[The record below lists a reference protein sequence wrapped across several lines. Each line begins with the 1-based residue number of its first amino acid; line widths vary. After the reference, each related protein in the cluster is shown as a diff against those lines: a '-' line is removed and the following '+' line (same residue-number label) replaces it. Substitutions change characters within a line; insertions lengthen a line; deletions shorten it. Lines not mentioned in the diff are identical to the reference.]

1 MNHLTILISCP
12 DQVGLVT
19 HITRVLAAHQLN
31 IVAMREF
38 VDEANKAFF
47 TRIACT
53 GALDD
58 TAKLKTELLQA
69 LPNAASVDLILQQQ
83 KQIAVLVT
91 KEYHCLAE
99 ILIKN
104 QFKTLGANVKCVI
117 GNYEELRDF
126 TEKLGIPYFYVDHNN
141 KEKSSFESE
150 IKTIIDQF
158 DVDYLVLA
166 KFMRILSAD
175 FVKDYAGRI
184 INIHHSFLPAFIGA
198 NPYRQAFERGV
209 KIIGATAHFV
219 TDNLDEGP
227 IITQHTS
234 HVDHNFGV
242 KEMVRAG
249 KEIEKKVLL
258 EALELVFEDRVFISG
273 NKTVRFKLYPKK
285 YTPLHTNDAMAY
297 EFDSLKLKS
306 YTCHKVGGFLRAGII
321 AVANPILFVQHVVCL

>member
-1 MNHLTILISCP
+1 MNDLTILISCP

-19 HITRVLAAHQLN
+19 NITRVLASHQLN
-31 IVAMREF
+31 IIAMREF
-38 VDEANKAFF
+38 VDEQNKAFF

-53 GALDD
+53 GVFEE
-58 TAKLKTELLQA
+58 TEKLKEKLLQN
-69 LPNAASVDLILQQQ
+69 LPDEAEVTLITKKE
-83 KQIAVLVT
+83 KQIVVLVT

-104 QFKTLGANVKCVI
+104 QFKTLGANVKAVI

-126 TEKLGIPYFYVDHNN
+126 TEKLGIPYFYVTHIDKDKSQFEKQV
-141 KEKSSFESE
+141 KE
-150 IKTIIDQF
+150 IINQF
-158 DVDYLVLA
+158 DADYLVLA
-166 KFMRILSAD
+166 KFMRILSSD
-175 FVKDYAGRI
+175 FVKDYSGKI

-227 IITQHTS
+227 IITQHTT

-242 KEMVRAG
+242 KEMIRAG

-258 EALELVFEDRVFISG
+258 EALELIFEDRVFVSG
-273 NKTVRFKLYPKK
+273 NKTIVFK
-285 YTPLHTNDAMAY
+285 
-297 EFDSLKLKS
+297 
-306 YTCHKVGGFLRAGII
+306 
-321 AVANPILFVQHVVCL
+321 

>member
-1 MNHLTILISCP
+1 MNELTILISCP

-19 HITRVLAAHQLN
+19 NITSVLAAHQLN
-31 IVAMREF
+31 IIAMREF

-53 GALDD
+53 GNLENKIRLEQ
-58 TAKLKTELLQA
+58 KLLES
-69 LPNAASVDLILQQQ
+69 LPPEAEVKVIGQQE

-117 GNYEELRDF
+117 GNYESLRDF
-126 TEKLGIPYFYVDHNN
+126 TEKLGIPYFYVDHNG
-141 KEKSSFESE
+141 KDKTQFEKE
-150 IKTIIDQF
+150 IKAILNQF
-158 DVDYLVLA
+158 DLNYLVLA
-166 KFMRILSAD
+166 KFMRILSAE
-175 FVKDYAGRI
+175 FVKDYDGKV

-198 NPYRQAFERGV
+198 NPYRQEFERGV

-219 TDNLDEGP
+219 TDHLDEGP
-227 IITQHTS
+227 IITQHTT
-234 HVDHNFGV
+234 HIDHNFGV

-258 EALELVFEDRVFISG
+258 EALELIFEDRVFVSG
-273 NKTVRFKLYPKK
+273 NKTVIFK
-285 YTPLHTNDAMAY
+285 
-297 EFDSLKLKS
+297 
-306 YTCHKVGGFLRAGII
+306 
-321 AVANPILFVQHVVCL
+321 

>member
-1 MNHLTILISCP
+1 MNKLTILISCP

-19 HITRVLAAHQLN
+19 NITRILAVHQLN

-38 VDEANKAFF
+38 VDEQNKAFF
-47 TRIACT
+47 ARIACT
-53 GALDD
+53 GDLRE
-58 TAKLKTELLQA
+58 TEKLKIKLLEN
-69 LPNAASVDLILQQQ
+69 LPNSAEVNLITEKE
-83 KQIAVLVT
+83 KQVVVLAT

-104 QFKTLGANVKCVI
+104 HFKTLGANVRCVI

-126 TEKLGIPYFYVDHNN
+126 TEKLGIQYFHVSHL
-141 KEKSSFESE
+141 EKDKIQFESE
-150 IKTIIDQF
+150 LKKIIAQF

-166 KFMRILSAD
+166 KFMRILSPD
-175 FVKDYAGRI
+175 FVRSYSGKI
-184 INIHHSFLPAFIGA
+184 VNIHHSFLPAFIGA

-227 IITQHTS
+227 IITQHTT

-258 EALELVFEDRVFISG
+258 EALELLFEDRVFVIG
-273 NKTVRFKLYPKK
+273 NKTIVFK
-285 YTPLHTNDAMAY
+285 
-297 EFDSLKLKS
+297 
-306 YTCHKVGGFLRAGII
+306 
-321 AVANPILFVQHVVCL
+321 

>member
-1 MNHLTILISCP
+1 MNKLTILISCP

-19 HITRVLAAHQLN
+19 TITRILAAYQLN
-31 IVAMREF
+31 IIAMREF

-53 GALDD
+53 GDYDQTDQLRIKLLENLPDH
-58 TAKLKTELLQA
+58 AKVNIITKQE
-69 LPNAASVDLILQQQ
+69 
-83 KQIAVLVT
+83 KQIAILVT

-104 QFKTLGANVKCVI
+104 QFKTLGANVQCVI
-117 GNYEELRDF
+117 GNYQGLRDL
-126 TEKLGIPYFYVDHNN
+126 TEKLGIPYFYVSHEN
-141 KEKSSFESE
+141 KDKQQFESE
-150 IKTIIDQF
+150 IKDIIKEYE
-158 DVDYLVLA
+158 VDYVVLA
-166 KFMRILSAD
+166 KFMRILSAE
-175 FVKDYAGRI
+175 FVKDFAGKI

-227 IITQHTS
+227 IITQHTT

-258 EALELVFEDRVFISG
+258 DALELIFEDRVFVSG
-273 NKTVRFKLYPKK
+273 NKTVVFR
-285 YTPLHTNDAMAY
+285 
-297 EFDSLKLKS
+297 
-306 YTCHKVGGFLRAGII
+306 
-321 AVANPILFVQHVVCL
+321 

>member
-1 MNHLTILISCP
+1 MNELTILISCP

-19 HITRVLAAHQLN
+19 NITSVLAAHQLN
-31 IVAMREF
+31 IIAMREF

-53 GALDD
+53 GNLENKNRLEQ
-58 TAKLKTELLQA
+58 KLLES
-69 LPNAASVDLILQQQ
+69 LPPEAEVNVIGQQE

-117 GNYEELRDF
+117 GNYESLRDF
-126 TEKLGIPYFYVDHNN
+126 TEKLGIPYFYVDHNG
-141 KEKSSFESE
+141 KDKTQFEKE
-150 IKTIIDQF
+150 IKAILNQF
-158 DVDYLVLA
+158 DLNYLVLA
-166 KFMRILSAD
+166 KFMRILSAE
-175 FVKDYAGRI
+175 FVKDYDGKV

-219 TDNLDEGP
+219 TDHLDEGP
-227 IITQHTS
+227 IITQHTT
-234 HVDHNFGV
+234 HIDHNFGV

-258 EALELVFEDRVFISG
+258 EALELIFEDRVFVSG
-273 NKTVRFKLYPKK
+273 NKTVIFK
-285 YTPLHTNDAMAY
+285 
-297 EFDSLKLKS
+297 
-306 YTCHKVGGFLRAGII
+306 
-321 AVANPILFVQHVVCL
+321 

>member
-1 MNHLTILISCP
+1 MNELTVLISCP

-31 IVAMREF
+31 IIAMREF

-53 GALDD
+53 GILKNAEVLKE
-58 TAKLKTELLQA
+58 KLLEN
-69 LPNAASVDLILQQQ
+69 LPENAEVNLITQQE

-104 QFKTLGANVKCVI
+104 HFKTLGANVKCVI
-117 GNYEELRDF
+117 GNYESLRDF
-126 TEKLGIPYFYVDHNN
+126 TEKLGIPFFYVDHNN
-141 KEKSSFESE
+141 KDKAVFEAE
-150 IKTIIDQF
+150 IKEIVNQF

-175 FVKDYAGRI
+175 FVKDYAGKI

-227 IITQHTS
+227 IITQHTN

-258 EALELVFEDRVFISG
+258 EALELIFEDRVFVSG
-273 NKTVRFKLYPKK
+273 NKTIVFK
-285 YTPLHTNDAMAY
+285 
-297 EFDSLKLKS
+297 
-306 YTCHKVGGFLRAGII
+306 
-321 AVANPILFVQHVVCL
+321 

>member
-1 MNHLTILISCP
+1 MNALTVLISCP

-19 HITRVLAAHQLN
+19 NITRVLAAHQLN
-31 IVAMREF
+31 IIAMREF

-53 GALDD
+53 GNLDD
-58 TAKLKTELLQA
+58 VEKLKEKLLEN
-69 LPNAASVDLILQQQ
+69 LPNAAEVNLITEQE

-99 ILIKN
+99 ILIKD

-117 GNYEELRDF
+117 GNYESLRDF
-126 TEKLGIPYFYVDHNN
+126 TEKLGIPYFYVDHSN
-141 KEKSSFESE
+141 KDKSEFEAE
-150 IKTIIDQF
+150 IKEIINRF
-158 DVDYLVLA
+158 EVDYLVLA

-175 FVKDYAGRI
+175 FVKDFAGKI

-227 IITQHTS
+227 IITQHTN

-258 EALELVFEDRVFISG
+258 EALELIFEDRVFVSG
-273 NKTVRFKLYPKK
+273 NKTVVFK
-285 YTPLHTNDAMAY
+285 
-297 EFDSLKLKS
+297 
-306 YTCHKVGGFLRAGII
+306 
-321 AVANPILFVQHVVCL
+321 

>member
-1 MNHLTILISCP
+1 MNELTILISCP

-19 HITRVLAAHQLN
+19 NITRVLASQQLN

-53 GALDD
+53 GSIDNKNQLEQ
-58 TAKLKTELLQA
+58 KLFET
-69 LPNAASVDLILQQQ
+69 LPNDAEVNVIAQQE

-99 ILIKN
+99 ILIRN

-117 GNYEELRDF
+117 GNYESLRDF
-126 TEKLGIPYFYVDHNN
+126 SEKLGIPYFFVDHVG
-141 KEKSSFESE
+141 KEKAQFEAE
-150 IKTIIDQF
+150 IKDVLNQF
-158 DVDYLVLA
+158 DLDYLVLA

-175 FVKDYAGRI
+175 FVKDYAGRV

-227 IITQHTS
+227 IITQHTT
-234 HVDHNFGV
+234 HIDHNFGV

-258 EALELVFEDRVFISG
+258 EALELIFEDRVFVSG
-273 NKTVRFKLYPKK
+273 NKTVIFK
-285 YTPLHTNDAMAY
+285 
-297 EFDSLKLKS
+297 
-306 YTCHKVGGFLRAGII
+306 
-321 AVANPILFVQHVVCL
+321 

>member
-1 MNHLTILISCP
+1 MNELTILISCP

-19 HITRVLAAHQLN
+19 NITRVLATHQLN
-31 IVAMREF
+31 IIAMREF

-53 GALDD
+53 GDFNE
-58 TAKLKTELLQA
+58 TAKLKEKLLEN
-69 LPNAASVDLILQQQ
+69 LPNGAEVNLIAQKE

-104 QFKTLGANVKCVI
+104 HFKTLGASVQCVI
-117 GNYEELRDF
+117 GNYEVLRDF
-126 TEKLGIPYFYVDHNN
+126 TEKLGVPYFYVDHNGRD
-141 KEKSSFESE
+141 KAEFEQE
-150 IKTIIDQF
+150 LKAIITNF

-175 FVKDYAGRI
+175 FVQDYAGKI

-242 KEMVRAG
+242 KEMVRSG
-249 KEIEKKVLL
+249 KEVEKKVLL
-258 EALELVFEDRVFISG
+258 EALELVFEDRVFVSG
-273 NKTVRFKLYPKK
+273 NKTVVFK
-285 YTPLHTNDAMAY
+285 
-297 EFDSLKLKS
+297 
-306 YTCHKVGGFLRAGII
+306 
-321 AVANPILFVQHVVCL
+321 

>member
-1 MNHLTILISCP
+1 MNELTILISCP

-19 HITRVLAAHQLN
+19 NITRVLASHQLN
-31 IVAMREF
+31 IIAMREF

-47 TRIACT
+47 TRIACIGT
-53 GALDD
+53 FEETD
-58 TAKLKTELLQA
+58 KLKQKLLEN
-69 LPNAASVDLILQQQ
+69 LPNDAEVNLITQKE

-104 QFKTLGANVKCVI
+104 QFKTLGANVQCVI

-126 TEKLGIPYFYVDHNN
+126 TEKMGIPYFHVSHL
-141 KEKSSFESE
+141 EKDKAQFEAE
-150 IKTIIDQF
+150 VKNIIDQF
-158 DVDYLVLA
+158 EIDYLVLA

-175 FVKDYAGRI
+175 FVKSYSGKI

-198 NPYRQAFERGV
+198 NPYKQAFERGV

-227 IITQHTS
+227 IITQHTT

-249 KEIEKKVLL
+249 KEVEKAVLL
-258 EALELVFEDRVFISG
+258 EALELLFEDRIFVSG
-273 NKTVRFKLYPKK
+273 NKTIIFK
-285 YTPLHTNDAMAY
+285 
-297 EFDSLKLKS
+297 
-306 YTCHKVGGFLRAGII
+306 
-321 AVANPILFVQHVVCL
+321 

>member
-1 MNHLTILISCP
+1 MNKLTVLISCP

-19 HITRVLAAHQLN
+19 NITRVLASHHLN

-53 GALDD
+53 GNFEE
-58 TAKLKTELLQA
+58 TVKLKEKLLEN
-69 LPNAASVDLILQQQ
+69 LPNDAEVNLITEQE
-83 KQIAVLVT
+83 KQVAVLVT
-91 KEYHCLAE
+91 KEYHCLSE

-104 QFKTLGANVKCVI
+104 QFKTLGANVQCVI
-117 GNYEELRDF
+117 GNYETLRNF
-126 TEKLGIPYFYVDHNN
+126 TEKLGIPYFYVSHEN
-141 KEKSSFESE
+141 KDKEQFESE
-150 IKTIIDQF
+150 IKGIINQF
-158 DVDYLVLA
+158 DIDYLVLA

-175 FVKDYAGRI
+175 FVKDHAGKI
-184 INIHHSFLPAFIGA
+184 VNIHHSFLPAFIGA

-227 IITQHTS
+227 IITQHTT

-242 KEMVRAG
+242 KEMIRAG

-258 EALELVFEDRVFISG
+258 EALELIFENRVFVSG
-273 NKTVRFKLYPKK
+273 NKTVVFK
-285 YTPLHTNDAMAY
+285 
-297 EFDSLKLKS
+297 
-306 YTCHKVGGFLRAGII
+306 
-321 AVANPILFVQHVVCL
+321 

>member
-1 MNHLTILISCP
+1 MNELTILISCP

-19 HITRVLAAHQLN
+19 NITKVLATHQLN
-31 IVAMREF
+31 IIAMREF

-53 GALDD
+53 GKLDE
-58 TAKLKTELLQA
+58 TEKLKEKLLQN
-69 LPNAASVDLILQQQ
+69 LPNLAEVNIIAQQE
-83 KQIAVLVT
+83 KKIAVLVT

-104 QFKTLGANVKCVI
+104 QFKTLGANVQCVI
-117 GNYEELRDF
+117 GNYEALRDF
-126 TEKLGIPYFYVDHNN
+126 TEKLGIPFFYVDHSG
-141 KEKSSFESE
+141 KDKSVFESE
-150 IKTIIDQF
+150 IKEIIGQF
-158 DVDYLVLA
+158 EVDYLVLA

-175 FVKDYAGRI
+175 FVKDYAGKI

-227 IITQHTS
+227 IITQHTT

-258 EALELVFEDRVFISG
+258 EALELIFEDRVFVSG
-273 NKTVRFKLYPKK
+273 NKTIVFK
-285 YTPLHTNDAMAY
+285 
-297 EFDSLKLKS
+297 
-306 YTCHKVGGFLRAGII
+306 
-321 AVANPILFVQHVVCL
+321 

>member
-1 MNHLTILISCP
+1 MNELTILISCP

-19 HITRVLAAHQLN
+19 NITCVLASHQLN
-31 IVAMREF
+31 IIAMREF

-53 GALDD
+53 GEFEETD
-58 TAKLKTELLQA
+58 KLKQKLLEN
-69 LPNAASVDLILQQQ
+69 LPNAAVVNLITQ
-83 KQIAVLVT
+83 KEKQVAVLVT

-104 QFKTLGANVKCVI
+104 QFKTLGANVQCVI
-117 GNYEELRDF
+117 GNYEELRNF
-126 TEKLGIPYFYVDHNN
+126 TEKMGIPYFHVSHL
-141 KEKSSFESE
+141 EKDKPQFEAE
-150 IKTIIDQF
+150 IKEILNQF
-158 DVDYLVLA
+158 ELDYLVLA

-175 FVKDYAGRI
+175 FVESYSGKI

-198 NPYRQAFERGV
+198 NPYKQAFERGV

-227 IITQHTS
+227 IITQHTA

-249 KEIEKKVLL
+249 KEVEKAVLL
-258 EALELVFEDRVFISG
+258 EALELLFEDRIFVSG
-273 NKTVRFKLYPKK
+273 NKTIIFK
-285 YTPLHTNDAMAY
+285 
-297 EFDSLKLKS
+297 
-306 YTCHKVGGFLRAGII
+306 
-321 AVANPILFVQHVVCL
+321 

>member
-1 MNHLTILISCP
+1 MNELTILISCP

-19 HITRVLAAHQLN
+19 NITSVLAAHQLN
-31 IVAMREF
+31 IIAMREF

-53 GALDD
+53 GNLENKIRLEQ
-58 TAKLKTELLQA
+58 KLLES
-69 LPNAASVDLILQQQ
+69 LPPEAEVNVIGQQE

-117 GNYEELRDF
+117 GNYESLRDF
-126 TEKLGIPYFYVDHNN
+126 TEKLGIPYFYVDHNG
-141 KEKSSFESE
+141 KDKTQFEKE
-150 IKTIIDQF
+150 IKAILNQF
-158 DVDYLVLA
+158 DLNYLVLA
-166 KFMRILSAD
+166 KFMRILSAE
-175 FVKDYAGRI
+175 FVKDYDGKV

-219 TDNLDEGP
+219 TDHLDEGP
-227 IITQHTS
+227 IITQHTT
-234 HVDHNFGV
+234 HIDHNFGV

-258 EALELVFEDRVFISG
+258 EALELIFEDRVFVSG
-273 NKTVRFKLYPKK
+273 NKTVIFK
-285 YTPLHTNDAMAY
+285 
-297 EFDSLKLKS
+297 
-306 YTCHKVGGFLRAGII
+306 
-321 AVANPILFVQHVVCL
+321 

>member
-1 MNHLTILISCP
+1 MNKLTILISCP

-19 HITRVLAAHQLN
+19 TITRILAAYQLN
-31 IVAMREF
+31 IIAMREF

-53 GALDD
+53 GDYDQTDQLRIKLLENLPDH
-58 TAKLKTELLQA
+58 AKVNIITKQE
-69 LPNAASVDLILQQQ
+69 
-83 KQIAVLVT
+83 KQIAILVT

-104 QFKTLGANVKCVI
+104 QFKTLGANVQCVI
-117 GNYEELRDF
+117 GNYQGLRDL
-126 TEKLGIPYFYVDHNN
+126 TEKLGIPYFYVSHEN
-141 KEKSSFESE
+141 KDKAQFESE
-150 IKTIIDQF
+150 VKDIIKEYE
-158 DVDYLVLA
+158 VDYVVLA
-166 KFMRILSAD
+166 KFMRILSAE
-175 FVKDYAGRI
+175 FVKDFAGKI

-227 IITQHTS
+227 IITQHTT

-258 EALELVFEDRVFISG
+258 DALELIFEDRVFVSG
-273 NKTVRFKLYPKK
+273 NKTVVFR
-285 YTPLHTNDAMAY
+285 
-297 EFDSLKLKS
+297 
-306 YTCHKVGGFLRAGII
+306 
-321 AVANPILFVQHVVCL
+321 